1 MFEFEDD
8 DFTLMESFS
17 LAAAANR
24 SADFEDQFL
33 TRGTYLGDGVW
44 VVDLQENAEVVE
56 SAQATVSE
64 A

>member
-8 DFTLMESFS
+8 DFTLMKSFS
-17 LAAAANR
+17 VSDAEAG
-24 SADFEDQFL
+24 SADFEDQVL

-44 VVDLQENAEVVE
+44 VVDLQETSETIEQAP
-56 SAQATVSE
+56 SAVSE